1 MPNVFD
7 LLKNV
12 ALKNIATTAVRHG
25 LNALGVYLISRGYAS
40 ESDWSSVALDLSPI
54 VISVLWSL
62 LASANASK
70 REDVALAL
78 PPSATKQDVTAAIAA
93 GA

>member
-12 ALKNIATTAVRHG
+12 ALKNVATTAVRHG
-25 LNALGVYLISRGYAS
+25 LNSLGTVLVAHGYATQA
-40 ESDWSSVALDLSPI
+40 DWTTLALDVSPI
-54 VISVLWSL
+54 IVSALLSL
-62 LASANASK
+62 LASANAAK
-70 REDVALAL
+70 REDVALDMS
-78 PPSATKQDVTAAIAA
+78 PGQTKQDVTAAIKA